1 VFHSAVNRSRE
12 QSKKCPAWCKPRC
25 VVRYREDL
33 PSFYLA
39 RLAGMEV
46 PAPAVGETTADE
58 RTAELTRDLFSKVGE
73 HTVMM

>member
-1 VFHSAVNRSRE
+1 
-12 QSKKCPAWCKPRC
+12 
-25 VVRYREDL
+25 
-33 PSFYLA
+33 
-39 RLAGMEV
+39 MEV